1 MIVNSQERKWL
12 KLLTNDFQSAI
23 TCTFFF
29 VSFTLAMPLSAQV
42 YKWVDEN
49 GKTHYSDKPH
59 DKQSETVQIRKTP
72 KLDPGL
78 ETRLKKQKRL
88 LEVMDEERQESRE
101 NKAAKAEEK
110 LKRVANCAKSRSKLQ
125 NIKNARFLY
134 EESVDPHNPKVYSV
148 EDRVKATKDTEK
160 AVQHWCK

>member
-12 KLLTNDFQSAI
+12 KLLTSDFKSVI
-23 TCTFFF
+23 ICTFFF

-72 KLDPGL
+72 KLDPEL

-110 LKRVANCAKSRSKLQ
+110 RKRESNCIKARKNLQ
-125 NIKNARFLY
+125 DINNASFLY
-134 EESVDPHNPKVYSV
+134 EESDDPNNPKVYSV
-148 EDRVKATKDTEK
+148 EDRVKATKDAEK
-160 AVQHWCK
+160 AVQHWCN

>member
-1 MIVNSQERKWL
+1 MIVNCQKRKQANL
-12 KLLTNDFQSAI
+12 PTAGFHSTIAGGLLFLSFA
-23 TCTFFF
+23 F
-29 VSFTLAMPLSAQV
+29 VMPFAAQV

-59 DKQSETVQIRKTP
+59 DKQSETIQIRKTP

-101 NKAAKAEEK
+101 NKAAIAEEK
-110 LKRVANCAKSRSKLQ
+110 RKRESNCIKARKNLQ
-125 NIKNARFLY
+125 EIKNASFLF
-134 EESVDPHNPKVYSV
+134 EES
-148 EDRVKATKDTEK
+148 EDRVKATKDAEK
-160 AVQHWCK
+160 AVQNWCK